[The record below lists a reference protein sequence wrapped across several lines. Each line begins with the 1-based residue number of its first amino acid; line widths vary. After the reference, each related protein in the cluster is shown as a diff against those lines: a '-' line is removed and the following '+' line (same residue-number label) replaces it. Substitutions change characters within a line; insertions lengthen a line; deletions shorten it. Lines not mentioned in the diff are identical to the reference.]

1 MTFFLGN
8 FQGEWL
14 GLWTISYPSK
24 AKDRQNR
31 VQNRKVGEKSIDK
44 VRFDKK
50 KKRKYNK
57 VLLALLDAL
66 I

>member
-31 VQNRKVGEKSIDK
+31 VQSRKVGEKSIDK

-50 KKRKYNK
+50 ERNTIKYY
-57 VLLALLDAL
+57 LPYLML
-66 I
+66 

>member
-31 VQNRKVGEKSIDK
+31 VQSRKVGEKSIDK

-50 KKRKYNK
+50 ERKYNK

-66 I
+66 T

>member
-1 MTFFLGN
+1 MTFLLGN
-8 FQGEWL
+8 LQGEWL

-31 VQNRKVGEKSIDK
+31 VQSRKVGEKSIDK

-50 KKRKYNK
+50 RKKIQ
-57 VLLALLDAL
+57 LSTTCLT
-66 I
+66 